1 MFKHYSSHLIIVMTL
16 AFSSAAEA
24 EVQYNADNKDW
35 QQLFNGKD
43 LSGWTPKVTGHAL
56 DENPHNT
63 FRVEGGLLKVRYD
76 AYENFDGQFGHLFY
90 EQPFSH
96 YALHVEYRF
105 VGKQATGGPRGWA
118 ERNSGVMLHSQ
129 SPGSMGLNQ
138 EFPDSIE
145 AQFLGGLSD
154 GKPRPTANLCTPG
167 THVHLDDKLF
177 TPHCTYADSP
187 TLDGDQWVSVTVVV
201 LGAGR
206 IRHLVNG
213 MEVLSYSKPQ
223 LDDGSAHSRKATY
236 ISEGFIALQ
245 SESHPIDFRTVAVLN
260 LAGCTDNNAANYKPY
275 ALKHIAGS
283 CVYQQPEP
291 TTPSG

>member
-1 MFKHYSSHLIIVMTL
+1 MFKHYTSHLILLTAL
-16 AFSSAAEA
+16 TFSGTVTA
-24 EVQYNADNKDW
+24 EVHYDPDNKNW
-35 QQLFNGKD
+35 QHLFNGKD
-43 LSGWTPKVTGHAL
+43 LTGWTPKVTGHAL
-56 DENPHNT
+56 GENPHDT
-63 FRVEGGLLKVRYD
+63 FRVTDGLLKVRYD
-76 AYENFDGQFGHLFY
+76 GYENFNGQFGHLFY

-105 VGKQATGGPRGWA
+105 IGELAQGGPQGWA

-129 SPGSMGLNQ
+129 SPGSMGLKQ

-167 THVHLDDKLF
+167 THVHLGDKLF
-177 TPHCTYADSP
+177 TPHCTYANSP
-187 TLDGDQWVSVTVVV
+187 TLDGDQWVGVTVVV

-223 LDDGSAHSRKATY
+223 LDDGSAHSTQVSY
-236 ISEGFIALQ
+236 LSTGYIALQ
-245 SESHPIDFRTVAVLN
+245 SESHPIDFRTVAVLD
-260 LAGCTDNNAANYKPY
+260 LTGCTDNNATNYKPH
-275 ALKHIAGS
+275 ALKHVTGS
-283 CVYQQPEP
+283 CVYTQPN
-291 TTPSG
+291 TPR